1 MTING
6 RVLLLNQTY
15 EPLGTVSVAR
25 AVIMTFKNS
34 VTVEDLDGDRVLRSA
49 HDQFPVPSVIR
60 RRTYINV
67 RRRREASG
75 MKRLRIYMRDKFRC
89 QYCGEK
95 KAAAELTL
103 DHILPRSR
111 GGDNSPLNIVTACI
125 SCNNR
130 KSNRTPAEARM
141 PLLTSQSAL
150 RVKLERVVLC
160 HYAEARAEWRKY
172 LFMDVHDDRDVMEKV
187 RNEQKVS
194 GLGS

>member
-1 MTING
+1 MALDG

-25 AVIMTFKNS
+25 AVIMTLKN
-34 VTVEDLDGDRVLRSA
+34 TVNVEEFDGDRVLRSA
-49 HDQFPVPSVIR
+49 RAEFPVPSVIR
-60 RRTYINV
+60 RRSYINV

-95 KAAAELTL
+95 KAVGDLTL

-111 GGDNSPLNIVTACI
+111 GGDNTPVNVVTACVP
-125 SCNNR
+125 CNNR
-130 KSNRTPAEARM
+130 KSDRTPAEARM
-141 PLLTSQSAL
+141 PLLTSQTAL
-150 RVKLERVVLC
+150 RVKLERVMLC

-172 LFMDVHDDRDVMEKV
+172 LFMDVYDDRDVRE
-187 RNEQKVS
+187 RVS
-194 GLGS
+194 RE